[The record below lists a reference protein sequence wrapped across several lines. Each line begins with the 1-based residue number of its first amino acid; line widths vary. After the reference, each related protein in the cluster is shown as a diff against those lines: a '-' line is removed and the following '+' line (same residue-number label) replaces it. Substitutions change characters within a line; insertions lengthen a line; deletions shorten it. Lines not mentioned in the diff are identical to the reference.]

1 MAGGRSPTLAHALL
15 RALPCRQLG
24 LGVASAFAVVPLL
37 DRTASAGS
45 SMSLQAGALMLSL
58 ALATVLDDP
67 AAETAG
73 ATPSTL
79 LVRRALTLALALPVV
94 AIAWAALVWIG
105 SDGPSRSAALTLQFA
120 ALVFVTLAVAAVLP
134 SGSQLGGP
142 LVALTVLTALVAASA
157 STAVSWTLMPHPGD
171 GRWVATWTALAAT
184 AALALLLASRDPA
197 RRPRRRASTARYRPR
212 VSRKQHGEIKARR

>member
-1 MAGGRSPTLAHALL
+1 MAGGGGPTLARALL
-15 RALPCRQLG
+15 RALPRRQLG

-45 SMSLQAGALMLSL
+45 MPLLAGALMLSL

-67 AAETAG
+67 TAETAG
-73 ATPSTL
+73 ATQSTL

-105 SDGPSRSAALTLQFA
+105 SEGPSRSGALTLQFA
-120 ALVFVTLAVAAVLP
+120 ALVFVTLAVAAALP
-134 SGSQLGGP
+134 SGSQLAGP

-157 STAVSWTLMPHPGD
+157 STAVYWTLVPHPGD
-171 GRWVATWTALAAT
+171 GRWVA
-184 AALALLLASRDPA
+184 S
-197 RRPRRRASTARYRPR
+197 
-212 VSRKQHGEIKARR
+212 